1 MLLFGQYDVMEKG
14 SIADEL
20 SGMLDEIWPKL
31 QRDIDAI
38 KDELKK
44 EGYNVLA
51 ICSKKVSLTQM
62 QNRLGFV
69 VTMPENKV
77 KDLLKILRSELRGTL
92 GTEFGL
98 HKKMAVFVITIK
110 YPSRHWALLYL
121 VYYHTDAEQL
131 IEELGKQGLFTFFK
145 AESEGVVG
153 WVSMGSYQLYLY
165 SRYTNVNPIND

>member
-1 MLLFGQYDVMEKG
+1 MEQK
-14 SIADEL
+14 SKADEL
-20 SGMLDEIWPKL
+20 SDMLDEIWAKL
-31 QRDIDAI
+31 QSDIDAI
-38 KDELKK
+38 KEELKK

-77 KDLLKILRSELRGTL
+77 KDLLKILKSELRGTL
-92 GTEFGL
+92 STEFGL

-110 YPSRHWALLYL
+110 YPGKRWALLYL
-121 VYYHTDAEQL
+121 VYYHTDAEPL
-131 IEELGKQGLFTFFK
+131 IKELGKQGLFTFFTT
-145 AESEGVVG
+145 ENQRVVG
-153 WVSMGSYQLYLY
+153 WVSMGSHQLYLF